1 MPIYILKGKL
11 KDSQNKPIMAVKVE
25 ALDSDQKWFED
36 RNDDLIDSK
45 WVNDDGTFEIS
56 FDTQQFHDAGLL
68 EGKPDIYLIV
78 RDALGQVVH
87 TTEVRRGVDSSDVQA
102 LTFDIVL
109 DALESPTQLLPS
121 DPYVSNNERVIAAF
135 GRIGEVSEFQLED
148 ILRIFR
154 LLNSSIN
161 AWSLYTTQYMWD
173 AIGYDGPQVPRYP
186 WKEHGHGHSLSW
198 EKNKND

>member
-1 MPIYILKGKL
+1 MHRNYAHLHLKGKL
-11 KDSQNKPIMAVKVE
+11 TDSQNKPIRGVKVE

-56 FDTQQFHDAGLL
+56 FDTQQFHDAGWL

-102 LTFDIVL
+102 LTFNIVL
-109 DALESPTQLLPS
+109 DPLKVQHNFVLPTPMR
-121 DPYVSNNERVIAAF
+121 P
-135 GRIGEVSEFQLED
+135 
-148 ILRIFR
+148 
-154 LLNSSIN
+154 
-161 AWSLYTTQYMWD
+161 TT
-173 AIGYDGPQVPRYP
+173 
-186 WKEHGHGHSLSW
+186 KE
-198 EKNKND
+198 